1 MDTEKRLFD
10 CLEYQLQKFP
20 QPDMLVEKVN
30 GKWVSHS
37 TSETKEKVNALSAGL
52 LKLGISGNDFTAETS
67 DKIAIIS
74 NNRPEWIF
82 TDMAVQQTGAILV
95 PIYPTTNPIELQFIL
110 QDAAVK
116 LIFVSNADLLEKV
129 RSVRDKVPSI
139 MNIYTF
145 DQIEGADHWTKI
157 TQLSDQ
163 DSLAKVESIKASI
176 PASHLATII
185 YTSGTTGT
193 PKGVMLSHSNIY
205 NNVLFSKRSF
215 PFPDAPNTKVLS
227 FLPLNHIF
235 EKTATYIYLFSCISI
250 YYAESL
256 ETIGDNLREVKPD
269 GFTTVPRLLEK
280 VFEKIMAKGN
290 ELTGIKRKLFFW
302 AVDLAEKY
310 DNVKGGGLLYN
321 LQLAVANKLVF
332 SKWREALGGNVSFII
347 SGGAAC
353 QVKLLRIF
361 NAAKI
366 AVYEGYG
373 PTENS
378 PVISIN
384 RRQPANDI
392 RFGTVGP
399 PIDGVQVKLAEDGE
413 ILVSGPCV
421 MQGYYKRPDL
431 TDEVLVNGW
440 LHTGDIGMMIEGKY
454 LKITD
459 RKKELFK
466 TSGGK
471 YVAPQPIE
479 NKLKESKFVEQV
491 IVVGAEKK
499 FVGALIVPSFSM
511 LREWM
516 RENDITYTTPEEAI
530 QNSRVRELYR
540 DLVESFNK
548 YFNHVEQIKKFE
560 LLPRE
565 WTIESGEMTPKMS
578 LKRKVIMEK
587 FREPIERIYA

>member
-10 CLEYQLQKFP
+10 CLEYQLKNFP

-30 GKWVSHS
+30 GQWISHS
-37 TSETKEKVNALSAGL
+37 TEEVKEKANALSAGL
-52 LKLGISGNDFTAETS
+52 LQLGISGNDFTPETS

-116 LIFVSNADLLEKV
+116 LIFVSNADLLDKV
-129 RSVRDKVPSI
+129 KSVSDKVPSI
-139 MNIYTF
+139 TNVYTF
-145 DQIEGADHWTKI
+145 DEIEGADHWSKI
-157 TQLSDQ
+157 TALATDE
-163 DSLAKVESIKASI
+163 SLAKVEEIKATI

-205 NNVLFSKRSF
+205 NNVLFSKKSF

-235 EKTATYIYLFSCISI
+235 EKTATYIYLFSGISI

-256 ETIGDNLREVKPD
+256 ETIGDNLKEVKPD

-310 DNVKGGGLLYN
+310 DNVKSGGLLYN
-321 LQLAVANKLVF
+321 MQLTLANKLVF

-366 AVYEGYG
+366 PVYEGYG

-384 RRQPANDI
+384 RRHPANDI

-399 PIDGVQVKLAEDGE
+399 PIEGTRVKLAEDGE

-431 TDEVLVNGW
+431 TNEVLIDGW
-440 LHTGDIGMMIEGKY
+440 LHTGDIGMMSEGKY

-479 NKLKESKFVEQV
+479 NKLKESKYVEQV
-491 IVVGAEKK
+491 VVVGADKK
-499 FVGALIVPSFSM
+499 FVGALIVPSFAM
-511 LREWM
+511 LRDWM
-516 RENDITYTTPEEAI
+516 RENEITYTNPEQAI
-530 QNSRVRELYR
+530 QNPRVLAMYR

-565 WTIESGEMTPKMS
+565 WSIESGEMTPKMS

-587 FREPIERIYA
+587 FRGAIERIYA

>member
-1 MDTEKRLFD
+1 MDFDKRLFD
-10 CLEYQLQKFP
+10 CLDYQLTNFP
-20 QPDMLVEKVN
+20 NDTMLVEKLHGVW
-30 GKWVSHS
+30 KPHS
-37 TSETKEKVNALSAGL
+37 TKEIKENVDALSAGL
-52 LKLGISGNDFTAETS
+52 LKLGVSGNDLSSEGS
-67 DKIAIIS
+67 DKIAILS
-74 NNRPEWIF
+74 NNRPEWLI
-82 TDMAVQQTGAILV
+82 TDLAVQQTGAILV

-110 QDAAVK
+110 NDAAAKYV
-116 LIFVSNADLLEKV
+116 FVSNAELLDKVNSVLEKV
-129 RSVRDKVPSI
+129 PTVKKVF
-139 MNIYTF
+139 TF
-145 DQIEGADHWTKI
+145 DDVPGADHWT
-157 TQLSDQ
+157 TVTAMATDQ
-163 DSLAKVESIKASI
+163 WLTKVNEVKATI
-176 PASHLATII
+176 PSSHLATII
-185 YTSGTTGT
+185 YTSGTTGV
-193 PKGVMLSHSNIY
+193 PKGVMLTHSNIY
-205 NNVLFSKRSF
+205 SNVQLSKSSF
-215 PFPDAPNTKVLS
+215 PFPDSPATKVLS

-235 EKTATYIYLFSCISI
+235 EKCATYIYLFSGISI

-256 ETIGDNLREVKPD
+256 ETIGDNLKEVKPD

-280 VFEKIMAKGN
+280 VFEKIMAKGS

-302 AVDLAEKY
+302 AVGLAEKY
-310 DNVKGGGLLYN
+310 DNIKSGGPLYN
-321 LQLAVANKLVF
+321 LQLGIANKIIF

-361 NAAKI
+361 NAAQVP
-366 AVYEGYG
+366 VYEGYG

-384 RRQPANDI
+384 RRDDKQDM

-399 PIDGVQVKLAEDGE
+399 VLNGQLVKLAADGE
-413 ILVSGPCV
+413 ILVSGPSV

-431 TDEVLVNGW
+431 TNEVLIDGW
-440 LHTGDIGMMIEGKY
+440 LYTGDIGVWEADRY

-479 NKLKESKFVEQV
+479 NKLKESKFIEQA
-491 IVVGAEKK
+491 IVVGSEKK
-499 FVGALIVPSFSM
+499 FVGALLVPSFAM

-516 RENDITYTTPEEAI
+516 RENNVAYTTPEAAI
-530 QNSRVRELYR
+530 NNAQVQGMYR

-560 LLPRE
+560 LMPHE
-565 WTIESGEMTPKMS
+565 WSIDSGEMTPKMS

-587 FREPIERIYA
+587 YHTAVDRIYE